1 MSNATTQTPAAPPVP
16 LTLRQRVLM
25 RLFNFYPPFLGAGI
39 RVVSVSP
46 DWSAIKVRLALN
58 WLNRNLFG
66 TQFGGSLYAMC
77 DPFFVIILARHLGA
91 DYIVWDKAA
100 TIQFLRPGHGPV
112 TATFHIPPETI
123 DEIRALA
130 DRGEKLEPLFQVEV
144 VDEAGQVIAQVEKRL
159 YVRKKDLTPHPGS
172 FGATPPPSPDET
184 SGEGDRG

>member
-1 MSNATTQTPAAPPVP
+1 MM
-16 LTLRQRVLM
+16 M
-25 RLFNFYPPFLGAGI
+25 RFINFYPPYLGAGI
-39 RVVSVSP
+39 QVVSVAP
-46 DWSAIKVRLALN
+46 DWSAITVRLELT
-58 WLNRNLFG
+58 WYNRNLFG

-100 TIQFLRPGHGPV
+100 TIQFLRPGRGPV

-123 DEIRALA
+123 DEIRARA

-172 FGATPPPSPDET
+172 FGATLPSSPDET
-184 SGEGDRG
+184 L